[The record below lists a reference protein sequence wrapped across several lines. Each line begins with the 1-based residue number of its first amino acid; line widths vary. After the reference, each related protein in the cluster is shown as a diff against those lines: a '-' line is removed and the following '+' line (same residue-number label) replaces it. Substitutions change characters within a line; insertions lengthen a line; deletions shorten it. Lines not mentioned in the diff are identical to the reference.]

1 MMPKW
6 VPEQRGQRICA
17 IVTMLRKPR
26 SKPMDTYTQV
36 PQRVI
41 VDLLE
46 ELSAT
51 SSMDAQNDSDVARSE
66 KTSCSGRRICPRISS
81 ER

>member
-26 SKPMDTYTQV
+26 SKPMDTYTQA
-36 PQRVI
+36 PPRVF

-46 ELSAT
+46 KLSAT
-51 SSMDAQNDSDVARSE
+51 SSMDAKIRVRW
-66 KTSCSGRRICPRISS
+66 PRDHGPLSS
-81 ER
+81 AS